1 MGLEGKDMADRPRGL
16 CYRPEPQLL
25 TRSEKELELHHVD
38 LLAKE
43 FSHLWN
49 YQLNMIPVKLS
60 SEMLVNRIKD
70 IVTSGYQNKT
80 FGSSLRLPLW
90 EFVRMLFGVVN
101 SSAIPTRK
109 MSRIVE
115 MGSSLRLPLWEFV
128 RMLFGVVNSG
138 AIPTRKMSRIVE
150 MGGLF

>member
-1 MGLEGKDMADRPRGL
+1 
-16 CYRPEPQLL
+16 
-25 TRSEKELELHHVD
+25 
-38 LLAKE
+38 
-43 FSHLWN
+43 
-49 YQLNMIPVKLS
+49 
-60 SEMLVNRIKD
+60 
-70 IVTSGYQNKT
+70 
-80 FGSSLRLPLW
+80 
-90 EFVRMLFGVVN
+90 MLFGVVN